1 MTPGAPSIIGIV
13 GAALGGAAIGL
24 ERQWSGHATGPGARF
39 AGIRTFT
46 MLGGLGGL
54 TGWLW
59 LGNYELLA
67 GVLMAGATGLVVA
80 AYAAASRRQVDGTT
94 EVAALVTLA
103 AGILAGTGN
112 LTMASAVVALTVLI
126 LAEKSRLH
134 AMVARIADAELRAGI
149 RFAVMAV
156 VILPLLPAGPYGPFG
171 GVRPRELWMLVLV
184 FSGLSFAGYV
194 TCRVLGPRRGYLFAG
209 LLGGL
214 VSSTSVTLV
223 FARSSRTADSTAA
236 PLAFGV
242 IAACTV
248 MFLRMLVA
256 TAILHWQLAL
266 AVAPYVVGP
275 FLAGTLVMIAGMRRA
290 KEQIHH
296 PDLPNNP
303 LGFWNA
309 LQMAG
314 LFQLVLLVVFGVR
327 ELWGS
332 IALLVSGAVL
342 GLTDV
347 DALTISMTRSTATGT
362 PLAIGARALAIG
374 ALTNTFLKLGLAS
387 TLGDARFRRIAAPGL
402 TALALASIVSI
413 AVLW

>member
-1 MTPGAPSIIGIV
+1 
-13 GAALGGAAIGL
+13 
-24 ERQWSGHATGPGARF
+24 
-39 AGIRTFT
+39 
-46 MLGGLGGL
+46 
-54 TGWLW
+54 
-59 LGNYELLA
+59 
-67 GVLMAGATGLVVA
+67 
-80 AYAAASRRQVDGTT
+80 
-94 EVAALVTLA
+94 
-103 AGILAGTGN
+103 
-112 LTMASAVVALTVLI
+112 
-126 LAEKSRLH
+126 
-134 AMVARIADAELRAGI
+134 
-149 RFAVMAV
+149 
-156 VILPLLPAGPYGPFG
+156 
-171 GVRPRELWMLVLV
+171 MLVLV